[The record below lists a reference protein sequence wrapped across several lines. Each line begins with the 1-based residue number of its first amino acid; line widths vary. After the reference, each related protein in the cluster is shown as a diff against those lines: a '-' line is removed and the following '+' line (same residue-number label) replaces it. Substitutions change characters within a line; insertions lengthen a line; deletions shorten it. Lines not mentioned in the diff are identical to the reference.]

1 MPRQMKDSGVEWIGQ
16 IPTEWDIRK
25 IKKSFA
31 IYAGATPKSE
41 NNEFFD
47 GEIVWVTPADY
58 KTADKYVSNGR
69 RNLSD
74 AGYKSCGTTLVPKG
88 SVIFSKRAPIG
99 SVAIASQSLC
109 TNQGCLA
116 CVPIKENDSTY
127 FYYAMSVFTDE
138 FNLMGTG
145 TTFKE
150 ISANAFANFELP
162 YPQPEMQKRIS
173 DFLDAKCSH
182 IDSVL
187 EQTRASI
194 EEYKKLKQVM
204 ITQAVT
210 KGVHQERS
218 LKDGGI
224 SWLTQIPEEWR
235 VERGKNLFVETKEL
249 SNTGEEELLTV
260 SHITGV
266 TPRSE
271 KNVNMF
277 MAESLVGYKIC
288 HEGDLAANTMWMW
301 QGAIGVS
308 KYEGVIS
315 PSYNTYRQRNNEYV
329 SDYLE
334 YLLRIPPLVATYAA
348 YSTGITA
355 SRLRLYPDQFFS
367 ILFPI
372 PPRDEQIDIV
382 SYLNGKIPEMDK
394 LIQKKEQFLVE
405 LENYKKSMIYEY
417 VTGKKEVPQS

>member
-1 MPRQMKDSGVEWIGQ
+1 MPRQMKDSGVKWIG
-16 IPTEWDIRK
+16 
-25 IKKSFA
+25 
-31 IYAGATPKSE
+31 
-41 NNEFFD
+41 N
-47 GEIVWVTPADY
+47 
-58 KTADKYVSNGR
+58 
-69 RNLSD
+69 
-74 AGYKSCGTTLVPKG
+74 VPKDWN
-88 SVIFSKRAPIG
+88 I
-99 SVAIASQSLC
+99 
-109 TNQGCLA
+109 
-116 CVPIKENDSTY
+116 VPIKYLCSMQAGKTLSSEQISEEGVYPVYGGNGQRGFYTEYNTEGEYLLIGRQGALCGNVHLVEGRFWATEHALVTTPSNYSDIAFLYYLLVGMNLNQYVSSSAAQPGLSVST
-127 FYYAMSVFTDE
+127 
-138 FNLMGTG
+138 
-145 TTFKE
+145 
-150 ISANAFANFELP
+150 ISNISTCLVPMNE
-162 YPQPEMQKRIS
+162 QKRIAAY
-173 DFLDAKCSH
+173 LEKQCNY
-182 IDSVL
+182 IDGIFTKTS
-187 EQTRASI
+187 ASI

-210 KGVHQERS
+210 KGIHQERS
-218 LKDGGI
+218 MKESGI
-224 SWLTQIPEEWR
+224 SWLTQIPEEWT

-249 SNTGEEELLTV
+249 SNTGDEELLTV

-308 KYEGVIS
+308 KHEGVIS

-329 SDYLE
+329 SEYLE

-355 SRLRLYPDQFFS
+355 SRLRLYPDQLFS
-367 ILFPI
+367 ILFPV
-372 PPRDEQIDIV
+372 PPKAEQIEIV
-382 SYLNGKIPEMDK
+382 SYLNGKIPEMDR

-417 VTGKKEVPQS
+417 VTGKKEVPQL

>member
-1 MPRQMKDSGVEWIGQ
+1 MPRQMKDSGVKWIG
-16 IPTEWDIRK
+16 
-25 IKKSFA
+25 
-31 IYAGATPKSE
+31 
-41 NNEFFD
+41 N
-47 GEIVWVTPADY
+47 
-58 KTADKYVSNGR
+58 
-69 RNLSD
+69 
-74 AGYKSCGTTLVPKG
+74 VPEDWN
-88 SVIFSKRAPIG
+88 I
-99 SVAIASQSLC
+99 
-109 TNQGCLA
+109 
-116 CVPIKENDSTY
+116 VPIKYLCSMQAGKTLSSEQISEEGVYPVYGGNGQRGFYTEYNTEGEYLLIGRQGALCGNVHLVEGRFWATEHALVTTPSNYSDIAFIYYLLVGMNLNQYVSSSAAQPGLSVST
-127 FYYAMSVFTDE
+127 
-138 FNLMGTG
+138 
-145 TTFKE
+145 
-150 ISANAFANFELP
+150 ISNISTCLVPMNE
-162 YPQPEMQKRIS
+162 QKRIAAY
-173 DFLDAKCSH
+173 LEKQCNY
-182 IDSVL
+182 IDGIFTKTS
-187 EQTRASI
+187 ASI

-210 KGVHQERS
+210 KGIHQERS
-218 LKDGGI
+218 MKESGI
-224 SWLTQIPEEWR
+224 SWLTQIPEEWT

-249 SNTGEEELLTV
+249 SNTGDEELLTV

-308 KYEGVIS
+308 KHEGVIS

-355 SRLRLYPDQFFS
+355 SRLRLYPDQLFS
-367 ILFPI
+367 ILFPV
-372 PPRDEQIDIV
+372 PPKAEQIEIV
-382 SYLNGKIPEMDK
+382 SYLNGKIPEMDR

-417 VTGKKEVPQS
+417 VTGKKEVPQL

>member
-1 MPRQMKDSGVEWIGQ
+1 MPRQMKDSGVKWIG
-16 IPTEWDIRK
+16 
-25 IKKSFA
+25 
-31 IYAGATPKSE
+31 
-41 NNEFFD
+41 N
-47 GEIVWVTPADY
+47 
-58 KTADKYVSNGR
+58 
-69 RNLSD
+69 
-74 AGYKSCGTTLVPKG
+74 VPKDWN
-88 SVIFSKRAPIG
+88 I
-99 SVAIASQSLC
+99 
-109 TNQGCLA
+109 
-116 CVPIKENDSTY
+116 VPIKYLCSMQAGKTLSSEQISEEGVYPVYGGNGQRGFYTEYNTEGEYLLIGRQGALCGNVHLVEGRFWATEHALVTTPSNYSDIAFLYYLLVGMNLNQYVSSSAAQPGLSVST
-127 FYYAMSVFTDE
+127 
-138 FNLMGTG
+138 
-145 TTFKE
+145 
-150 ISANAFANFELP
+150 ISNISTCLVPMNE
-162 YPQPEMQKRIS
+162 QKRIAAY
-173 DFLDAKCSH
+173 LEKQCNY
-182 IDSVL
+182 IDEIFTKTS
-187 EQTRASI
+187 ASI

-210 KGVHQERS
+210 KGIHQERS
-218 LKDGGI
+218 MKESGI
-224 SWLTQIPEEWR
+224 SWLTQIPEEWT

-249 SNTGEEELLTV
+249 SNTGDEELLTV

-308 KYEGVIS
+308 KHEGVIS

-329 SDYLE
+329 SEYLE

-355 SRLRLYPDQFFS
+355 SRLRLYPDQLFS
-367 ILFPI
+367 ILFPV
-372 PPRDEQIDIV
+372 PPKAEQIEIV
-382 SYLNGKIPEMDK
+382 SYLNGKIPEMDR

-417 VTGKKEVPQS
+417 VTGKKEVPQL

>member
-1 MPRQMKDSGVEWIGQ
+1 MKDSGVKWIG
-16 IPTEWDIRK
+16 
-25 IKKSFA
+25 
-31 IYAGATPKSE
+31 
-41 NNEFFD
+41 N
-47 GEIVWVTPADY
+47 
-58 KTADKYVSNGR
+58 
-69 RNLSD
+69 
-74 AGYKSCGTTLVPKG
+74 VPKDWN
-88 SVIFSKRAPIG
+88 I
-99 SVAIASQSLC
+99 
-109 TNQGCLA
+109 
-116 CVPIKENDSTY
+116 VPIKYLCSMQAGKTLSSEQISEEGVYPVYGGNGQRGFYTEYNTEGEYLLIGRQGALCGNVHLVEGRFWATEHALVTTPSNYSDIAFLYYLLVGMNLNQYVSSSAAQPGLSVST
-127 FYYAMSVFTDE
+127 
-138 FNLMGTG
+138 
-145 TTFKE
+145 
-150 ISANAFANFELP
+150 ISNISTCLVPMNE
-162 YPQPEMQKRIS
+162 QKRIAAY
-173 DFLDAKCSH
+173 LEKQCNY
-182 IDSVL
+182 IDGIFTKTS
-187 EQTRASI
+187 ASI

-210 KGVHQERS
+210 KGIHQERS
-218 LKDGGI
+218 MKESGI
-224 SWLTQIPEEWR
+224 SWLTQIPEEWT

-249 SNTGEEELLTV
+249 SNTGDEELLTV

-308 KYEGVIS
+308 KHEGVIS

-329 SDYLE
+329 SEYLE

-355 SRLRLYPDQFFS
+355 SRLRLYPDQLFS
-367 ILFPI
+367 ILFPV
-372 PPRDEQIDIV
+372 PPKAEQIEIV
-382 SYLNGKIPEMDK
+382 SYLNGKIPEMDR

-417 VTGKKEVPQS
+417 VTGKKEVPQL

>member
-1 MPRQMKDSGVEWIGQ
+1 MPRQMKDSGVKWIG
-16 IPTEWDIRK
+16 
-25 IKKSFA
+25 
-31 IYAGATPKSE
+31 
-41 NNEFFD
+41 N
-47 GEIVWVTPADY
+47 
-58 KTADKYVSNGR
+58 
-69 RNLSD
+69 
-74 AGYKSCGTTLVPKG
+74 VPEDWN
-88 SVIFSKRAPIG
+88 I
-99 SVAIASQSLC
+99 
-109 TNQGCLA
+109 
-116 CVPIKENDSTY
+116 VPIKYLCSMQAGKTLSSEQISEEGVYPVYGGNGQRGFYTEYNTEGEYLLIGRQGALCGNVHLVEGRFWATEHALVTTPSNYSDIAFLYYLLVGMNLNQYVSSSAAQPGLSVST
-127 FYYAMSVFTDE
+127 
-138 FNLMGTG
+138 
-145 TTFKE
+145 
-150 ISANAFANFELP
+150 ISNISTCLVPMNE
-162 YPQPEMQKRIS
+162 QKRIAAY
-173 DFLDAKCSH
+173 LEKQCNY
-182 IDSVL
+182 IDGIFTKTS
-187 EQTRASI
+187 ASI

-210 KGVHQERS
+210 KGIHQERS
-218 LKDGGI
+218 MKESGI
-224 SWLTQIPEEWR
+224 SWLIQIPEEWT

-249 SNTGEEELLTV
+249 SNTGDEELLTV

-308 KYEGVIS
+308 KHEGVIS

-355 SRLRLYPDQFFS
+355 SRLRLYPDQLFS
-367 ILFPI
+367 ILFPV
-372 PPRDEQIDIV
+372 PPKAEQIEIV
-382 SYLNGKIPEMDK
+382 SYLNGKIPEMDR

-417 VTGKKEVPQS
+417 VTGKKEVPQL

>member
-1 MPRQMKDSGVEWIGQ
+1 MPRQMKDSGVKWIG
-16 IPTEWDIRK
+16 
-25 IKKSFA
+25 
-31 IYAGATPKSE
+31 
-41 NNEFFD
+41 N
-47 GEIVWVTPADY
+47 
-58 KTADKYVSNGR
+58 
-69 RNLSD
+69 
-74 AGYKSCGTTLVPKG
+74 VPKDWN
-88 SVIFSKRAPIG
+88 I
-99 SVAIASQSLC
+99 
-109 TNQGCLA
+109 
-116 CVPIKENDSTY
+116 VPIKYLCSMQAGKTLSSEQISEEGVYPVYGGNGQRGFYTEYNTEGEYLLIGRQGALCGNVHLVEGRFWATEHALVTTPSNYSDIAFLYYLLVGMNLNQYVSSSAAQPGLSVST
-127 FYYAMSVFTDE
+127 
-138 FNLMGTG
+138 
-145 TTFKE
+145 
-150 ISANAFANFELP
+150 ISNISTCLVPMNE
-162 YPQPEMQKRIS
+162 QKRIAAY
-173 DFLDAKCSH
+173 LEKQCNY
-182 IDSVL
+182 IDGIFTKTS
-187 EQTRASI
+187 ASI

-210 KGVHQERS
+210 KGIHQERS
-218 LKDGGI
+218 MKESGI
-224 SWLTQIPEEWR
+224 SWLTQIPEEWT

-249 SNTGEEELLTV
+249 SNTGDEELLTV

-308 KYEGVIS
+308 KHEGVIS

-355 SRLRLYPDQFFS
+355 SRLRLYPDQLFS
-367 ILFPI
+367 ILFPV
-372 PPRDEQIDIV
+372 PPKAEQIEIV
-382 SYLNGKIPEMDK
+382 SYLNGKIPEMDR

>member
-1 MPRQMKDSGVEWIGQ
+1 MPRQMKDSGVKWIG
-16 IPTEWDIRK
+16 
-25 IKKSFA
+25 
-31 IYAGATPKSE
+31 
-41 NNEFFD
+41 N
-47 GEIVWVTPADY
+47 
-58 KTADKYVSNGR
+58 
-69 RNLSD
+69 
-74 AGYKSCGTTLVPKG
+74 VPEDWN
-88 SVIFSKRAPIG
+88 I
-99 SVAIASQSLC
+99 
-109 TNQGCLA
+109 
-116 CVPIKENDSTY
+116 VPIKYLCSMQAGKTLSSEQISEEGVYPVYGGNGQRGFYTEYNTEGEYLLIGRQGALCGNVHLVEGRFWATEHALVTTPSNYSDIAFLYYLLVGMNLNQYVSSSAAQPGLSVST
-127 FYYAMSVFTDE
+127 
-138 FNLMGTG
+138 
-145 TTFKE
+145 
-150 ISANAFANFELP
+150 ISNISTCLVPMNE
-162 YPQPEMQKRIS
+162 QKRIAAY
-173 DFLDAKCSH
+173 LEKQCNY
-182 IDSVL
+182 IDEIFTKTS
-187 EQTRASI
+187 ASI

-210 KGVHQERS
+210 KGIHQERS
-218 LKDGGI
+218 MKESGI
-224 SWLTQIPEEWR
+224 SWLTQIPEEWT

-249 SNTGEEELLTV
+249 SNTGDEELLTV

-308 KYEGVIS
+308 KHEGVIS

-329 SDYLE
+329 SEYLE

-355 SRLRLYPDQFFS
+355 SRLRLYPDQLFS
-367 ILFPI
+367 ILFPV
-372 PPRDEQIDIV
+372 PPKAEQIEIV
-382 SYLNGKIPEMDK
+382 SYLNGKIPEMDR